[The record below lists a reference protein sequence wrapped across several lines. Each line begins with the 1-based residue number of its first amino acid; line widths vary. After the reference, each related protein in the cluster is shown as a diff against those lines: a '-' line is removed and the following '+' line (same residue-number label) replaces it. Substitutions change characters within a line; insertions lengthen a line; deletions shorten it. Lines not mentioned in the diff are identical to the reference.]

1 MSTFTMLLILII
13 FLFYTYKV
21 YNETIR
27 DLLMPGQP
35 LAVREDPQRGVCVS
49 GLTLHKV
56 LFISNKHW
64 IMYDIEDIFTWRCGD
79 TKFLFECW
87 KNISQVKRNFVS
99 PSSHIMSYLLY
110 KHK

>member
-1 MSTFTMLLILII
+1 MHYIKSYFYQPDNILYAPSSINMASVCYEHFYSAAYTYYI
-13 FLFYTYKV
+13 FIFYAYKV

-64 IMYDIEDIFTWRCGD
+64 VMYDDRYY
-79 TKFLFECW
+79 
-87 KNISQVKRNFVS
+87 
-99 PSSHIMSYLLY
+99 SS
-110 KHK
+110 